1 MTNTVDKPSE
11 ANLTNPGF
19 NGMQT
24 KKIFLIVI
32 FTAILGIVFG
42 LFLVT
47 AASTKAAEEQEFP
60 DEILIDNPIYKP
72 DRKGAVYFSHA
83 EHAES
88 YVDACDA
95 CHHDY
100 QGGENVWEE
109 GQPVQKCAACHDPQK
124 RDGKVRKLN
133 IAYHK
138 NCKGCHRKLAREGDT
153 EAPYRQCTD
162 CHAKR

>member
-1 MTNTVDKPSE
+1 M
-11 ANLTNPGF
+11 NLGF
-19 NGMQT
+19 TGRRA
-24 KKIFLIVI
+24 KRVFFVGILAAIFCL
-32 FTAILGIVFG
+32 LFG
-42 LFLVT
+42 HLLVT
-47 AASTKAAEEQEFP
+47 AASTNAAEEQEFP
-60 DEILIDNPIYKP
+60 DEILIDNKIYKT
-72 DRKGAVYFSHA
+72 DRKGSVYFTHT

-100 QGGENVWEE
+100 KDGENVWEE
-109 GQPVQKCAACHDPQK
+109 GQYVQKCSACHDPQK
-124 RDGKVRKLN
+124 RNGNVRKLN

-138 NCKGCHRKLAREGDT
+138 NCKGCHKMLAEEGDT